1 MMSHSNTSS
10 TTVGQVGAVTPK
22 PDLEAQ
28 LEKEATASSERS
40 RVQLPV
46 TDLDVG
52 IVGWDSQEDPKN
64 PQNYT
69 QRKKWTILA
78 LISAMTMISPL
89 ASSMFA
95 PAVEYMAKEF
105 NETNATVISLS
116 VSIYLLG
123 YTVCFIPRG
132 HTRQLLVDGLTRAAA
147 LRRSGLFYSH
157 R

>member
-1 MMSHSNTSS
+1 MTSHSNTSS

-40 RVQLPV
+40 RVQFPV
-46 TDLDVG
+46 TDLDAG

-78 LISAMTMISPL
+78 LISAMTIISPL

-123 YTVCFIPRG
+123 YTVCFISRG
-132 HTRQLLVDGLTRAAA
+132 HTRQLLVDRLTRAAA
-147 LRRSGLFYSH
+147 LRRLGLFYLH